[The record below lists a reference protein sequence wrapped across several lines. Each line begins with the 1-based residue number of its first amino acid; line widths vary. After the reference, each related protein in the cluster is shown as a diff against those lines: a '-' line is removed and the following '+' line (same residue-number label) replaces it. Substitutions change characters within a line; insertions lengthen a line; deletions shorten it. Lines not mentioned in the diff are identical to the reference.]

1 MLSVL
6 EKAACLPHYHTAQYK
21 QRDHIRDRHQTVKDI
36 RDGPYC
42 FYGHVRSDEYCKDIQ
57 PAIGQN
63 RFFMATGQ
71 VLQTTLT
78 VVIPAEDRRKCK
90 EHETDHQDKCR
101 YLCRDRKT
109 VLKCI
114 GRDLHTLGLNAPFTT
129 ITTAAGISRILNRIR
144 QMLNTK

>member
-42 FYGHVRSDEYCKDIQ
+42 LYGHVRSDEYCKDIQ

-78 VVIPAEDRRKCK
+78 VVIQPRIVVNAKNTRQIIRTNADTCAG
-90 EHETDHQDKCR
+90 
-101 YLCRDRKT
+101 
-109 VLKCI
+109 I
-114 GRDLHTLGLNAPFTT
+114 GRPF
-129 ITTAAGISRILNRIR
+129 
-144 QMLNTK
+144 